1 MPEQIWKA
9 IAGYEDLYEVSDH
22 GSVRSLD
29 RRKHGGKGVYY
40 TLPGRVMALVPDK
53 DGYPTVM
60 LQGRG
65 KPKCAKVHRLVA
77 TAFIRSP
84 GDEEDVNHK
93 DADVGNNHVGNLEWC
108 TRSYNI
114 LDSFHRTTAPQRG
127 VPNPKPVVA
136 EQVSTGKGFWFPT
149 VSSVKAEGFNRKA
162 VQLCLAGAQKLHG
175 GHHWSRA

>member
-9 IAGYEDLYEVSDH
+9 VAGYEDLYEVSDH
-22 GSVRSLD
+22 GNVRSLD
-29 RRKHGGKGVYY
+29 RRKHAGKGRYY

-53 DGYPTVM
+53 DGYSTVV

-65 KPKCAKVHRLVA
+65 KPKCAKVHRMVA

-93 DADVGNNHVGNLEWC
+93 DADVSNNRVGNLEWC

-114 LDSFHRTTAPQRG
+114 LDSFYRTTAPRR
-127 VPNPKPVVA
+127 KASKMSPVVA
-136 EQVSTGKGFWFPT
+136 EKMGGGTGLWFPS
-149 VSSVKAEGFNRKA
+149 VSAVLAAGFCKRA
-162 VQLCLAGAQKLHG
+162 VHMCIAGSQGTHAG
-175 GHHWSRA
+175 YSWSRA

>member
-9 IAGYEDLYEVSDH
+9 VAGYEDLYEVSDH

-53 DGYPTVM
+53 DGYLTVM

-77 TAFIRSP
+77 AAFIRSP

-93 DADVGNNHVGNLEWC
+93 DANVGNNRVGNLEWC
-108 TRSYNI
+108 TRSYNV
-114 LDSFHRTTAPQRG
+114 LDTFYRTTAPQR
-127 VPNPKPVVA
+127 KASKRSAVVA
-136 EQVSTGKGFWFPT
+136 EKVGTGVGLWFPSISA
-149 VSSVKAEGFNRKA
+149 VSENGFCRRSVHM
-162 VQLCLAGAQKLHG
+162 CIAGSQGVHAG
-175 GHHWSRA
+175 YAWSRA

>member
-9 IAGYEDLYEVSDH
+9 VAGYEDLYEVSDH
-22 GSVRSLD
+22 GNVRSLD

-53 DGYPTVM
+53 DGYSTVM

-84 GDEEDVNHK
+84 GDAEDVNHK
-93 DADVGNNHVGNLEWC
+93 DANEGHNPVGNLEWC

-114 LDSFHRTTAPQRG
+114 LDAFNRTTAPRRK
-127 VPNPKPVVA
+127 PSRMSPVVA
-136 EQVSTGKGFWFPT
+136 EQLDAGKGFWFPS
-149 VSSVKAEGFNRKA
+149 VSSVLLDGFCKRA
-162 VQLCLAGAQKLHG
+162 VHMCIAGSQGTHAG
-175 GHHWSRA
+175 YSWSRA